1 MLTFAI
7 GDIHGCLDLLVDL
20 LARIDREAGPEPCRL
35 VFLGDYVDRGPDSAG
50 VLAALRARQA
60 GAERGRVVCLQGNH
74 EDMLLRA
81 CRRPEAVE
89 HWLRNGGRETLAS
102 FGVRR
107 AENLPGDVLAWIGR
121 CPTVYEDEQRCYVH
135 AGLNPAYD
143 RASQRDVDRLW
154 IRDEFL
160 AAEHDFGCYVVHGHT
175 PLPGGRPDVR
185 RTRVNLDTAAV
196 YGGTLTAAIFRD
208 GAPGPASF
216 LHAS

>member
-20 LARIDREAGPEPCRL
+20 LARIDREAAGRPYRL
-35 VFLGDYVDRGPDSAG
+35 ICLGDYIDRGPDSAG
-50 VLAALRARQA
+50 VVAALRGRQA
-60 GAERGRVVCLQGNH
+60 GAEPGRVIYLKGNH

-81 CRRPEAVE
+81 LRRPDAVE
-89 HWLRNGGRETLAS
+89 HWLRNGGRETLES

-107 AENLPGDVLAWIGR
+107 AEDVPSDILEWVGR
-121 CPTVYEDEQRCYVH
+121 CPTAYEDERRCFVH

-160 AAEHDFGCYVVHGHT
+160 AVDHDFGRYVVHGHT
-175 PLPGGRPDVR
+175 PLREGRPDVR
-185 RTRVNLDTAAV
+185 RHRVNLDTGAV
-196 YGGTLTAAIFRD
+196 YGGRLTAAIFLD
-208 GAPGPASF
+208 DADGPAAF
-216 LHAS
+216 LHSP